1 MVASSG
7 STVDVP
13 PVARTNDLRE
23 VVQCSRGSRPVESKL
38 EKLRAHVLD
47 QGFRWI
53 NHNGQDSPTEHKA
66 HRLEVLMMHGQ
77 LDVHRDCGGG
87 QVSVTLARYGNNLGT
102 MKRDSDKKV
111 GQAEAQNEDR
121 QYTRIAKSR

>member
-1 MVASSG
+1 
-7 STVDVP
+7 
-13 PVARTNDLRE
+13 
-23 VVQCSRGSRPVESKL
+23 
-38 EKLRAHVLD
+38 
-47 QGFRWI
+47 
-53 NHNGQDSPTEHKA
+53 
-66 HRLEVLMMHGQ
+66 MMHGQ
-77 LDVHRDCGGG
+77 LDVHRACGGG